1 MFDFLGDF
9 LHFFKR
15 LFYFAAK
22 TRIPEAD
29 KTPACGLLA
38 E

>member
-15 LFYFAAK
+15 LFYFATK
-22 TRIPEAD
+22 NPH
-29 KTPACGLLA
+29 PGG
-38 E
+38 

>member
-1 MFDFLGDF
+1 MGFSRDF

-22 TRIPEAD
+22 NPH
-29 KTPACGLLA
+29 PGG
-38 E
+38 